1 MKAILFEGPDT
12 VAMREIDEPKLK
24 DGYVKIKVAYAGIC
38 GGDINIY
45 HGTHPRAK
53 APLVMGHELSGTV
66 VEGHP
71 TLEAGTPVT
80 VNPLICCGHCEP
92 CKTGNEHVCETLKLL
107 GIDANGAMAEYI
119 LAPIERVVALPEG
132 VDLRTGALIE
142 PIAVAVHT
150 VRDTGYV
157 PGDSA
162 VIFGA
167 GTIGLC
173 LAITLR
179 SFGCTKLTVVE
190 PNDFRRNL
198 ASEMGFDTIN
208 SVDEDVVAAVKA
220 RTNGSGADNVYDC
233 AGHQSVA
240 DVLFDVVKVRGTIV
254 IVAGYKKKPELNLIQ
269 GMFKEFKILFVRVYR
284 DKDFRIAGELIV
296 ENEDFKKLLT
306 NDLVPEQAVE
316 GFDLM
321 LAPGTTAIK
330 VLYKFS

>member
-1 MKAILFEGPDT
+1 MKAILFEGPDK
-12 VAMREIDEPKLK
+12 VALRQIDEPSLK
-24 DGYVKIKVAYAGIC
+24 EGYAKIKVSYAGIC

-53 APLVMGHELSGTV
+53 APLVMGHELSGTI

-71 TLEAGTPVT
+71 TLEPGTPVT
-80 VNPLICCGHCEP
+80 VNPLLCCGHCEP

-107 GIDANGAMAEYI
+107 GIDADGAMSDYM
-119 LAPIERVVALPEG
+119 LAPIERIVPLPKG

-150 VRDTGYV
+150 VRETGYV
-157 PGDSA
+157 PGDDA

-173 LAITLR
+173 LALTLR

-190 PNDFRRNL
+190 TNDVRRNL
-198 ASEMGFDTIN
+198 AAEMGFDTVN
-208 SVDEDVVAAVKA
+208 PMTEDVVQAIKD
-220 RTNGSGADNVYDC
+220 RTNGSGADHVYDC

-240 DVLFDVVKVRGTIV
+240 DVLFDVIKVRGTIV

-284 DKDFRIAGELIV
+284 EKDFRIAGELIIA
-296 ENEDFKKLLT
+296 EKDFEKLLT
-306 NDLVPEQAVE
+306 HDLAPEDAQK

-330 VLYKFS
+330 VLFKFD

>member
-1 MKAILFEGPDT
+1 MKAILFEGPDK
-12 VAMREIDEPKLK
+12 VALRDVPEPALK
-24 DGYVKIKVAYAGIC
+24 DGYAKIKVAYAGIC
-38 GGDINIY
+38 GGDLNIY

-53 APLVMGHELSGTV
+53 APLIMGHELSGTI
-66 VEGHP
+66 EGGHP
-71 TLEAGTPVT
+71 TLAPGTPVT
-80 VNPLICCGHCEP
+80 VNPLICCGRCEP
-92 CKTGNEHVCETLKLL
+92 CKTGNEHVCETLRLL
-107 GIDANGAMAEYI
+107 GIDSDGAMGEYM
-119 LAPIERVVALPEG
+119 LAPIERIIPLPDG

-142 PIAVAVHT
+142 PIAVTVHT

-173 LAITLR
+173 LALTLR

-190 PNDFRRNL
+190 TNDFRRKL
-198 ASEMGFDTIN
+198 AAKMGFDTVN
-208 SVDEDVVAAVKA
+208 PADGNVVAAIKS

-284 DKDFRIAGELIV
+284 DKDFRIAGELILADD
-296 ENEDFKKLLT
+296 NFKMLLT
-306 NDLVPEQAVE
+306 HDLAPEQVQE

-330 VLYKFS
+330 VLYNFG